1 MSLVTAATD
10 RPEAAPLTPT
20 ADQGIAR
27 ERKSVLLRPTF
38 WAPALVVFSLLA
50 FWQGLSSFGVFDEL
64 TLPAPTAVA
73 ESLWTDR
80 AMYWEHAQVTLT
92 EIGIGLI
99 IGIVLG
105 VVLGVAIGLQPTLRT
120 ALYPLVVGSQSLPV
134 LALAPIL
141 VIWLGF
147 GIAPKIVI
155 VVQIIFFPVT
165 VATIQGLASVP
176 SEVLVFGRSLGASSW
191 MLFWKARVPATL
203 PYFFSGLRIA
213 SSYAAVAAVIAE
225 WTGANEGLGV
235 LMLRANADYN
245 TPVVFGSVAIVTII
259 GLTLFSLAALAER
272 KITPWHHAS
281 RDR

>member
-1 MSLVTAATD
+1 MSLDTA
-10 RPEAAPLTPT
+10 RPASPAAAAPAAAPPPK
-20 ADQGIAR
+20 DKKRPI
-27 ERKSVLLRPTF
+27 VLRATF
-38 WAPALVVFSLLA
+38 WAPASVVLLLLA
-50 FWQGLSSFGVFDEL
+50 IWQGLSAGGVFDEL
-64 TLPAPTAVA
+64 TLPAPTSVA
-73 ESLWTDR
+73 ESLWTDK
-80 AMYWEHAQVTLT
+80 AMYWTHAQVTLT
-92 EIGIGLI
+92 EIGIGLV
-99 IGIVLG
+99 IGISLG
-105 VVLGVAIGLQPTLRT
+105 VLLGVAIGLQPALRT

-176 SEVLVFGRSLGASSW
+176 GEVLVFGRSLGASSW
-191 MLFWKARVPATL
+191 TLFWKARVPAML

-245 TPVVFGSVAIVTII
+245 TPVVFGSVAIVTVI
-259 GLTLFSLAALAER
+259 GLTLFALAALAER